1 MQDIQF
7 GDILNALLY
16 TGLGLVALCL
26 FSLLM
31 VKLPGLGLWHESARQ
46 GNTAAGLIC
55 GALILGGAIIIAA
68 TLH

>member
-7 GDILNALLY
+7 GDVLNALLY
-16 TGLGLVALCL
+16 AGLGLLALCL
-26 FSLLM
+26 FCLLT
-31 VKLPGLGLWHESARQ
+31 VRLPSIGQWHESARQ
-46 GNTAAGLIC
+46 GNTAAGVIC